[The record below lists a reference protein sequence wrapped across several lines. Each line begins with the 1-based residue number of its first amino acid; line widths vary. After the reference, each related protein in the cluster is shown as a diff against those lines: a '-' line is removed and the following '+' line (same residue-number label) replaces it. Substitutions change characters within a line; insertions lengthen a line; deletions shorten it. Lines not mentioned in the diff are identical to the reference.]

1 MEIVGYIKEGEHIV
15 TCNCGAIIKY
25 SDKDVVTENVSSVD
39 YWGVVRWTEHRITC
53 EKCKRKLLV
62 KRV

>member
-1 MEIVGYIKEGEHIV
+1 MKVIGFIKEGEHIV
-15 TCNCGAIIKY
+15 TCNCGAIIKF

-39 YWGVVRWTEHRITC
+39 YWGVDRWTEHRITC